1 MTPTVGADGAVG
13 FPERSSAW
21 LKEGTFVNVDNLR
34 QVAPGLTKN
43 QVYAL
48 LQEPHFSEGIFGVH
62 VWNYI
67 FNFRTGHGQDVVTCQ
82 YQIQFDNQYQVKAT
96 YWKDP
101 ACADLIA
108 PAQQGTAST
117 PDDQQTPR
125 KFTLDFGVLF
135 PFGKSSLQDLLPAG
149 RTALDNISTSLTAQY
164 RTVKSLRITGYTD
177 RIGRMTTTTSCRW
190 CVRRR
195 SVTIWLSGAYQLS
208 PSTLQA
214 WARRILSRPTVHRV
228 RVRQRFAVCHMTAG
242 SPSWP
247 LATSVEC
254 AVVPRVSGN
263 RMFWFDV
270 IAGHGR

>member
-1 MTPTVGADGAVG
+1 MKKTTRYLPVIVLCSALLAGCGMTPTVGANGAVG

-34 QVAPGLTKN
+34 QVGPGLTKN

-48 LQEPHFSEGIFGVH
+48 LQEPHFSEGVFGVH

-82 YQIQFDNQYQVKAT
+82 YQVQFDDQYRVKAT

-108 PAQQGTAST
+108 PTQQETAST
-117 PDDQQTPR
+117 PDDQAVPG

-149 RTALDNISTSLTAQY
+149 RTALDNIATSLAGKY
-164 RTVKSLRITGYTD
+164 RNVKSLRITGYTD
-177 RIGRMTTTTSCRW
+177 RIGADAYNDQLSLARAQT
-190 CVRRR
+190 VRDYLIERGIPGVSISVAGLGKSDPVTVNCPPGKGPAAIRCLSHDRR
-195 SVTIWLSGAYQLS
+195 VTIEAFGEK
-208 PSTLQA
+208 
-214 WARRILSRPTVHRV
+214 R
-228 RVRQRFAVCHMTAG
+228 
-242 SPSWP
+242 
-247 LATSVEC
+247 
-254 AVVPRVSGN
+254 
-263 RMFWFDV
+263 
-270 IAGHGR
+270 

>member
-1 MTPTVGADGAVG
+1 MNKTTRYLPVIVLCSALLAGCGMTPTVGADGAVG

-34 QVAPGLTKN
+34 QVAPGLTKT

-67 FNFRTGHGQDVVTCQ
+67 FNFRTGHGQDVMTCQ
-82 YQIQFDNQYQVKAT
+82 YQIQFDDQYRVKAT

-101 ACADLIA
+101 ACADLVT
-108 PAQQGTAST
+108 PAQQGKTPT
-117 PDDQQTPR
+117 PDDQAVPG

-149 RTALDNISTSLTAQY
+149 RTALDNIATSLAAQY

-177 RIGRMTTTTSCRW
+177 RIGADAYNDQLSLARAQT
-190 CVRRR
+190 VRDYLIERGIPGVSI
-195 SVTIWLSGAYQLS
+195 SVTGLGKSDPVTVDCPPGEGPAAIRCLSHD
-208 PSTLQA
+208 
-214 WARRILSRPTVHRV
+214 RRVTIEAFGEKR
-228 RVRQRFAVCHMTAG
+228 
-242 SPSWP
+242 
-247 LATSVEC
+247 
-254 AVVPRVSGN
+254 
-263 RMFWFDV
+263 
-270 IAGHGR
+270 